1 MPHNFK
7 ERCVLIRSG
16 FGVAIAAM
24 GLLAVGHTNPVFAQ
38 AGVCT
43 GNGKISK
50 QIAKPMAAAQDAQK
64 AKKWQEVL
72 AKTREAEA
80 TPAAKSAWDQHWMHE
95 FRGYAYSQLGQ
106 YPEATREYEAGLASP
121 CMSEAARVGR
131 YKTLVTMFYAMRNYP
146 KVIDYAN
153 RALKSGRDAELQVT
167 LGQAYYLT
175 NDNKNALRI
184 MNEVMQS
191 IEQKGQAPKEQTLHL
206 IRAACEKVQDNACVT
221 KVYEKLVVFYP
232 KPEYWQNLLRSLKN
246 GDTNDKQ
253 KINVLR
259 LAVAVDVLKSP
270 DDFTEM
276 AQIALDEGLPA
287 EAQTILEQAVE
298 KKLFKDQRK
307 IDLNNRLLTK
317 AKSEAVIEKAKL
329 PQQDAAARATPTGD
343 DDVKVGAAYLS
354 YGDPAKAVE
363 AIKRGITQG
372 KLAQAD
378 EAGILLGIAYLR
390 SDNKSEAKK
399 AFNTVKQD
407 PTMKRIAN
415 LWLLNT

>member
-1 MPHNFK
+1 
-7 ERCVLIRSG
+7 
-16 FGVAIAAM
+16 
-24 GLLAVGHTNPVFAQ
+24 
-38 AGVCT
+38 
-43 GNGKISK
+43 
-50 QIAKPMAAAQDAQK
+50 
-64 AKKWQEVL
+64 
-72 AKTREAEA
+72 
-80 TPAAKSAWDQHWMHE
+80 
-95 FRGYAYSQLGQ
+95 
-106 YPEATREYEAGLASP
+106 
-121 CMSEAARVGR
+121 MSESARVGR

-153 RALKSGRDAELQVT
+153 RALKAGRDAELQVT

-184 MNEVMQS
+184 MNDVMAS
-191 IEQKGQAPKEQTLHL
+191 IEGKGQAPKEQTLHL
-206 IRAACEKVQDNACVT
+206 IRSACEKVQDNACVT

-232 KPEYWQNLLRSLKN
+232 KPEYWQNLLRSLKQ

-259 LAVAVDVLKSP
+259 LAVAVDVLKQP
-270 DDFTEM
+270 DDFTEF

-287 EAQTILEQAVE
+287 EAQSVLEQAIE

-307 IDLNNRLLTK
+307 IDLNNRLLAK
-317 AKSEAVIEKAKL
+317 AKAEVAAEKAKL
-329 PQQDAAARATPTGD
+329 PQQDAAARATPEGD

-354 YGDPAKAVE
+354 FGDSAKAIE
-363 AIKRGITQG
+363 ALKRGITQG
-372 KLAQAD
+372 KLVQAD

-390 SDNKSEAKK
+390 SDNKPEAKK

>member
-1 MPHNFK
+1 MAHNFK

-24 GLLAVGHTNPVFAQ
+24 GLLAVGYTTPAFAQ

-72 AKTREAEA
+72 AKTREAES
-80 TPAAKSAWDQHWMHE
+80 TQFSKTAWDQHWMHE

-106 YPEATREYEAGLASP
+106 YPEATREYEADLASP
-121 CMSEAARVGR
+121 CLSESARVAR
-131 YKTLVTMFYAMRNYP
+131 YKILVTMFYAQRNYP

-153 RALKSGRDAELQVT
+153 RALKSGRDMELEVS

-175 NDNKNALRI
+175 NDNKNALR
-184 MNEVMQS
+184 VMQGVMAQ
-191 IEQKGQAPKEQTLHL
+191 IEGRNQTPKEQTLHL
-206 IRAACEKVQDNACVT
+206 IRSACEKVQDNACVT

-232 KPEYWQNLLRSLKN
+232 KPEYWANLVRSLMH

-259 LAVAVDVLKSP
+259 LAVAVDVLKDP

-287 EAQTILEQAVE
+287 EAQKVLEQAIE

-307 IDLNNRLLTK
+307 IDLNNRLLAK
-317 AKSEAVIEKAKL
+317 AKADVATEKAKL
-329 PQQDAAARATPTGD
+329 PQQDAAARATPEGD

-354 YGDPAKAVE
+354 FGDSAKAIEVL
-363 AIKRGITQG
+363 KRGITQG

-390 SDNKSEAKK
+390 ADNKPEARK
-399 AFNTVKQD
+399 AFNTVKLD

>member
-1 MPHNFK
+1 
-7 ERCVLIRSG
+7 VLIRSR

-24 GLLAVGHTNPVFAQ
+24 GLLAVAHTAPAFAQ

-80 TPAAKSAWDQHWMHE
+80 TPFTKTGWDQHWMHE

-121 CMSEAARVGR
+121 CMNETARVGR
-131 YKTLVTMFYAMRNYP
+131 YKTLVTLFYAQRNYP

-153 RALKSGRDAELQVT
+153 RALKSGRDLELEVT

-175 NDNKNALRI
+175 NDNKNALL
-184 MNEVMQS
+184 VMKRVLDT
-191 IEQKGQAPKEQTLHL
+191 IEGKGQQPKEQTLHL
-206 IRAACEKVQDNACVT
+206 IRSACEKVQDNACVT

-232 KPEYWQNLLRSLKN
+232 KPEYWQNLLRSLKQ

-259 LAVAVDVLKSP
+259 LAVAVDVLKQP
-270 DDFTEM
+270 DDFTEF

-287 EAQTILEQAVE
+287 EAQSVLEQAIE

-307 IDLNNRLLTK
+307 IDLNNRLLAK
-317 AKSEAVIEKAKL
+317 AKADVATEKAKL
-329 PQQDAAARATPTGD
+329 PQQDAAARATPEGD

-354 YGDPAKAVE
+354 FGDPAKAIE
-363 AIKRGITQG
+363 ALKRGITQG

-390 SDNKSEAKK
+390 SDNKPEARK

>member
-1 MPHNFK
+1 MTAKPK
-7 ERCVLIRSG
+7 ERRVLIRSG

-24 GLLAVGHTNPVFAQ
+24 GFLALGHSSPALAQ

-43 GNGKISK
+43 GNNKISK

-80 TPAAKSAWDQHWMHE
+80 TQFAKTAWDQHWMHE

-106 YPEATREYEAGLASP
+106 YPEATREYEAGLSSP
-121 CMSEAARVGR
+121 CLSETARVGR

-146 KVIDYAN
+146 KVIDYSN
-153 RALKSGRDAELQVT
+153 RALKSGRDPELQVT

-184 MNEVMQS
+184 MQEVMAS

-206 IRAACEKVQDNACVT
+206 IRSACEKVQDNACVT
-221 KVYEKLVVFYP
+221 KVYEKLVLFYP
-232 KPEYWQNLLRSLKN
+232 KPEYWQNLLRSLKQ

-270 DDFTEM
+270 EDFTEF

-287 EAQTILEQAVE
+287 EAQSVLEQAIE

-307 IDLNNRLLTK
+307 IDLNNRLLAK
-317 AKSEAVIEKAKL
+317 AKAEVATEKAKL
-329 PQQDAAARATPTGD
+329 PQQDAAARATPEGD

-354 YGDPAKAVE
+354 FGDSAKAIE
-363 AIKRGITQG
+363 ALKRGITQG
-372 KLAQAD
+372 KLVQAD

-390 SDNKSEAKK
+390 SDNKPEAKK

-415 LWLLNT
+415 LWMLNT

>member
-1 MPHNFK
+1 MPAKPK

-16 FGVAIAAM
+16 CGVAIAAM
-24 GLLAVGHTNPVFAQ
+24 GFFALGQSSPAFAQ

-72 AKTREAEA
+72 TKTREAES
-80 TPAAKSAWDQHWMHE
+80 TQVTKTAWDQHWMHE

-106 YPEATREYEAGLASP
+106 YPEAAREYEAGLSSP
-121 CMSEAARVGR
+121 CMNEAARAGR
-131 YKTLVTMFYAMRNYP
+131 YKTLVNMFYSMRNYP

-153 RALKSGRDAELQVT
+153 RALKNTNDMEMKVT

-175 NDNKNALRI
+175 NDNKNSLRI
-184 MNEVMQS
+184 MKEVMAS
-191 IEQKGQAPKEQTLHL
+191 IEGRGQAPKEQTLHL
-206 IRAACEKVQDNACVT
+206 IRAACEKVGDNACVT
-221 KVYEKLVVFYP
+221 QVYEKLVSNYP
-232 KPEYWQNLLRSLKN
+232 KPEYWQNLLISLKR
-246 GDTNDKQ
+246 GETSDKQ

-259 LAVAVDVLKSP
+259 LAVAVDVLKRP
-270 DDFTEM
+270 DEFTEM

-287 EAQTILEQAVE
+287 EAQSVLETAFE
-298 KKLFKDQRK
+298 KKLFKDQRA

-317 AKSEAVIEKAKL
+317 AKSVVAVEKAKL

-343 DDVKVGAAYLS
+343 DDVKVGATYLS
-354 YGDPAKAVE
+354 YGDPAKAIE
-363 AIKRGITQG
+363 ALKRGITQG

-390 SDNKSEAKK
+390 SDNKLEAKK